1 MAVRL
6 TARPDPKFLI
16 SVVGQTAPALLPRA
30 SFATRH
36 SPSNSSLLINTVDV
50 RSRRSLAASGELD
63 VRFGKRKQLRLGR
76 ELPIL
81 IASFDG
87 YFTDCG
93 ALKAAVQSAD
103 RKRPCSQFYS
113 KTISEKAGKSG
124 ISAVWRTIQ
133 NEDENW
139 VVAIYPMNL

>member
-1 MAVRL
+1 MRL
-6 TARPDPKFLI
+6 P
-16 SVVGQTAPALLPRA
+16 
-30 SFATRH
+30 
-36 SPSNSSLLINTVDV
+36 
-50 RSRRSLAASGELD
+50 AASAICNRQVLARAD
-63 VRFGKRKQLRLGR
+63 VPIVALERRDLGR

-87 YFTDCG
+87 YFPDCG

-113 KTISEKAGKSG
+113 KTISKKAGKSG
-124 ISAVWRTIQ
+124 ISAVWRARQ

-139 VVAIYPMNL
+139 VIAICPLIL